1 MPGAVSAP
9 GPCWLSASRSKHGVP
24 AVVVGKM
31 PVLNVVPVFSEL
43 FRGSIAISTESVRQW
58 RLQSDGSS
66 TVPRT
71 SSVTWTT
78 RYRASPFQE
87 TFAEPEQSVAEVQ
100 SSPSQRG
107 DRSSVGPVYSPGD
120 STPSTAGAVVACGMT
135 VDGTS
140 SSPSFLTSVLDVP
153 VVVTSSW

>member
-1 MPGAVSAP
+1 MPGAVSGP
-9 GPCWLSASRSKHGVP
+9 GPWRLSASRSKHGAL

-78 RYRASPFQE
+78 RYRSSPFHE
-87 TFAEPEQSVAEVQ
+87 TFAEPEQSAGEVQ
-100 SSPSQRG
+100 ASPSHSG
-107 DRSSVGPVYSPGD
+107 ERSSVAPLYSPGD
-120 STPSTAGAVVACGMT
+120 STPSTVGAAA
-135 VDGTS
+135 S
-140 SSPSFLTSVLDVP
+140 
-153 VVVTSSW
+153 